1 MCQFSGG
8 HVKAFTICKENILK
22 LLRHAKENIISS
34 HISSF
39 LTMQVDYVPLSLMV
53 TAFKKEDVKR
63 PLEGFGVLIPYKE
76 QQKHGLKTLGR
87 LDQIVF
93 ILFLIWR
100 SCFP

>member
-8 HVKAFTICKENILK
+8 HVKAFTICKEKYLETFTTCKRKYHLK
-22 LLRHAKENIISS
+22 PYFL
-34 HISSF
+34 F

-76 QQKHGLKTLGR
+76 QQNHGLKTLGR
-87 LDQIVF
+87 LDQILF